1 MEFVKDKALL
11 LKQNFIKHKYNETT
25 KSKNM
30 EKNLYIDASHPNETR
45 VVLKS
50 ENNIEDYEYEGLKN
64 NLIKNNIYLGKVSRI
79 EPSLQAAFIDFGRDR
94 HGFLSFNDI
103 QSDYYQIPR
112 SDLEIIKQEEEK
124 AREELSKEV
133 EAKEEKD
140 LADGKLEID
149 DPLEVKR
156 KEDEKEISILDDND
170 EKTKASNNEDSEENV
185 SLDKLK
191 EERNKKFEKRS
202 KFKRYKIQ
210 EVIKPNQVILI
221 QVIKDER
228 GQKGAALSTFI
239 SIAGKYIVL
248 MPNTPKGGG
257 ISRKIFNPADR
268 KKIRS
273 ILNEIEIPKEMGLI
287 VRTAGSNKTKN
298 EINQDLGTLKSTWN
312 QIKDNAL
319 NSIAPSL
326 IHQES
331 EIIKRTLRDI
341 YDENTK
347 SIIVEGNEGYKKA
360 QDVMKMMMPSQVKK
374 IKKYRGKVPLF
385 IEENIEQ
392 KLNQIF
398 DPEIK
403 LSSGGY
409 LVINPTEALV
419 SIDINSGSS
428 IKQKNVESTA
438 LDTNLEAAEEISRQ
452 IKIRDLSG
460 LIIIDFIDML
470 SYGNRRLV
478 ERRLKEKC
486 RSDRARIQIGRIS
499 NFGLLEMSRQR
510 LRESAVKWKIELTDE
525 SFAQKLLKIVELK
538 SVLNKAKFVE
548 LKVCNKIS
556 DFLKEN
562 FFENLTYFETKNKMT
577 IDIITDNSLIIPE
590 YIIDFQN
597 KTKKTIELVEHY
609 EKLKSLEKQ
618 KVEDKIVEKK
628 VAKKFNKKP
637 FKKKPYFKKKFI
649 KKTAAIK

>member
-1 MEFVKDKALL
+1 
-11 LKQNFIKHKYNETT
+11 
-25 KSKNM
+25 M

-50 ENNIEDYEYEGLKN
+50 KDNIEDYEYEGLKN
-64 NLIKNNIYLGKVSRI
+64 TLIKNNIYLGKVSRI
-79 EPSLQAAFIDFGRDR
+79 EPSLQAAFVDFGRER

-103 QSDYYQIPR
+103 QSDYYQIPK
-112 SDLEIIKQEEEK
+112 SDLEIIKQQEEQ

-133 EAKEEKD
+133 EAKEEKN
-140 LADGKLEID
+140 LAEGKLEID
-149 DPLEVKR
+149 DPLEVL
-156 KEDEKEISILDDND
+156 KEEENKDN
-170 EKTKASNNEDSEENV
+170 NGLSEENLEVV
-185 SLDKLK
+185 SENNNNQ
-191 EERNKKFEKRS
+191 EEKINENYKDGGVKQNQKRFR
-202 KFKRYKIQ
+202 FKRYKIQ
-210 EVIKPNQVILI
+210 EVIKPNQVILV

-287 VRTAGSNKTKN
+287 VRTAGSNKTRN
-298 EINQDLGTLKSTWN
+298 EINQDLETLKNTWN
-312 QIKDNAL
+312 QIKDNAI
-319 NSIAPSL
+319 NSIAPAL

-331 EIIKRTLRDI
+331 EIIKRTLRDM

-347 SIIVEGNEGYKKA
+347 NIIVEGNEGYKKA
-360 QDVMKMMMPSQVKK
+360 QNFMKMMMSSHVKK

-385 IEENIEQ
+385 IQENIEQ

-398 DPEIK
+398 DSEIK
-403 LSSGGY
+403 LNSGGY

-438 LDTNLEAAEEISRQ
+438 LDTNLEAAEEIARQ

-470 SYGNRRLV
+470 SYGNRRTV

-486 RSDRARIQIGRIS
+486 RSDRARIQIGKIS

-510 LRESAVKWKIELTDE
+510 LRESAVRWKVELTDE
-525 SFAQKLLKIVELK
+525 SFAQKLLKTVELK

-548 LKVCNKIS
+548 LKVCEKIS

-562 FFENLTYFETKNKMT
+562 FVDDLTYFEKKNKMK

-590 YIIDFQN
+590 YIIDLKN
-597 KTKKTIELVEHY
+597 RSKKTIELVEHR
-609 EKLKSLEKQ
+609 EKLKNLEQRKS
-618 KVEDKIVEKK
+618 ELKIYDIKE
-628 VAKKFNKKP
+628 
-637 FKKKPYFKKKFI
+637 KKKFSKKKSYKKKFYK
-649 KKTAAIK
+649 KKTK

>member
-1 MEFVKDKALL
+1 
-11 LKQNFIKHKYNETT
+11 
-25 KSKNM
+25 M

-50 ENNIEDYEYEGLKN
+50 GENIEDYEYEGLKN

-79 EPSLQAAFIDFGRDR
+79 EPSLQAAFVDFGRER

-103 QSDYYQIPR
+103 QSDYYQIPKA
-112 SDLEIIKQEEEK
+112 DLERIKEEEEK
-124 AREELSKEV
+124 AREELSREV
-133 EAKEEKD
+133 EAKEEENI
-140 LADGKLEID
+140 AEGKLEID
-149 DPLEVKR
+149 DPIEKISEEQIEEDSNN
-156 KEDEKEISILDDND
+156 KENITEKENLDDGK
-170 EKTKASNNEDSEENV
+170 EKK
-185 SLDKLK
+185 K
-191 EERNKKFEKRS
+191 EHRF

-210 EVIKPNQVILI
+210 EVIKPNQVILV

-268 KKIRS
+268 KKIRT

-298 EINQDLGTLKSTWN
+298 EINNDLTTLINTWS
-312 QIKDNAL
+312 QIKENAI

-331 EIIKRTLRDI
+331 EIIKRTLRDMF
-341 YDENTK
+341 DENTQN
-347 SIIVEGNEGYKKA
+347 IIVEGNEGYKKA
-360 QDVMKMMMPSQVKK
+360 QSFMKTMMPSNVKK
-374 IKKYRGKVPLF
+374 VKKYRGKIPLF
-385 IEENIEQ
+385 IQENIEQ

-398 DPEIK
+398 DSEIK
-403 LSSGGY
+403 LKSGGY

-428 IKQKNVESTA
+428 IKGKNVESTA
-438 LDTNLEAAEEISRQ
+438 LDTNIEAAEEIARQ

-478 ERRLKEKC
+478 ERKLKEKC

-510 LRESAVKWKIELTDE
+510 LRESAIKWKVTLTDE

-538 SVLNKAKFVE
+538 AVINKAKFVE
-548 LKVCNKIS
+548 LKVCEKIS

-562 FFENLTYFETKNKMT
+562 FVNDLTYFEKKNKMK
-577 IDIITDNSLIIPE
+577 IDIISDNSLIIPE
-590 YIIDFQN
+590 YIIDIKN
-597 KTKKTIELVEHY
+597 KSKKTIELIEYY
-609 EKLKSLEKQ
+609 EKLKNLEIQNK
-618 KVEDKIVEKK
+618 EDKFSEKK
-628 VAKKFNKKP
+628 ENKKINKKTYN
-637 FKKKPYFKKKFI
+637 KKKI
-649 KKTAAIK
+649 L